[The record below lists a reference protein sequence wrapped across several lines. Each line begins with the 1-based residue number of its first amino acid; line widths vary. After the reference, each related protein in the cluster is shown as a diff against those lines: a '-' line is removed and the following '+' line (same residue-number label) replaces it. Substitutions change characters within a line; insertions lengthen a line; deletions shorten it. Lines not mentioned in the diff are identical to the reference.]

1 MLNSTHSTSN
11 SLSGR
16 LKELTKQKKKKK
28 QLMLIAKRGH
38 SRLRAL
44 SIRGLVKVK
53 TGFHSGSRNDSF
65 DCRHLFDTIV
75 IIEPT
80 DKE

>member
-1 MLNSTHSTSN
+1 
-11 SLSGR
+11 
-16 LKELTKQKKKKK
+16 
-28 QLMLIAKRGH
+28 MLIAKRGH